1 MNTPSRSLLFPL
13 LSLVLVPGC
22 ADDPAHVPHDHSG
35 HNHAA
40 HEEHDHHDHSAHG
53 HEGHDDSGHDEHDH
67 SDHEGHDHGDH
78 NGHNHEDHNLGE
90 EQKHEGHDHHDHEG
104 HHHENH
110 KPSTRESHERHDHHD
125 HEGHDHGDHQGHDT
139 GIVLSAEQLQR
150 FNIRISEATGG
161 PIASDSSFP
170 AEVKFNGDH
179 LVHLVPRVSGVA
191 SRVEVQLGDVVA
203 AGQILAVINSRELA
217 DAKADFLSSL
227 AEKQLA
233 NKRFTREK
241 RLRDKGI
248 NSEEDTLTAEETAVR
263 SNIALRNTRQKL
275 LALGQDADSLLA
287 LAADPN
293 QVLTQYHL
301 RSPISGTVIHRHL
314 VTGEHVDTENDV
326 FTLVDLSTVWVE
338 ASIPVSQIPLIAGK
352 DRLLIS
358 DTRRN
363 LSVTGKVTLL
373 TPFVDPE
380 RRNATVRVLLDNTSG
395 EWLPGQFVTV
405 QPPDQG
411 KDATVLV
418 PADSILRIDGEEV
431 VFIPGEEGFI
441 TAPVTVGR
449 RDATQVEIL
458 KGLSPGARYVK
469 EGAFHLKAVMVTQDM
484 DPHAGHG
491 H

>member
-1 MNTPSRSLLFPL
+1 MKTQSLSLLFPL
-13 LSLVLVPGC
+13 LSLVLVPGF
-22 ADDPAHVPHDHSG
+22 ADSPTLDPHDHSG
-35 HNHAA
+35 HNHPA
-40 HEEHDHHDHSAHG
+40 HEEHNQHDHSAHG
-53 HEGHDDSGHDEHDH
+53 HEDHDDSGHEDPKDHHPSDHEGHDHHNHEEHDH
-67 SDHEGHDHGDH
+67 GEHEGHNHEDHIPEKEQNHDGHDHGGHEGHDHGDH
-78 NGHNHEDHNLGE
+78 D
-90 EQKHEGHDHHDHEG
+90 GHDHHG
-104 HHHENH
+104 
-110 KPSTRESHERHDHHD
+110 
-125 HEGHDHGDHQGHDT
+125 QDT
-139 GIVLSAEQLQR
+139 GVVLSAEQLQR
-150 FNIRISEATGG
+150 FNIHISEATGG
-161 PIASDSSFP
+161 AIASDSSFP
-170 AEVKFNGDH
+170 AEVKFNGNH
-179 LVHLVPRVSGVA
+179 LVHLVPRVSGIA
-191 SRVEVQLGDVVA
+191 SRVEVKLGDVVE

-217 DAKADFLSSL
+217 DAKAEFLSAL

-233 NKRFTREK
+233 DKRYNREK

-248 NSEEDTLTAEETAVR
+248 NSEEDTLAAEETALR
-263 SNIALRNTRQKL
+263 SNIALRTTRQKL
-275 LALGQDADSLLA
+275 LALGQDADSLLV

-301 RSPISGTVIHRHL
+301 RAPISGTVIHRHL

-338 ASIPVSQIPLIAGK
+338 ASIPVSQIHQIAGK
-352 DRLLIS
+352 NRLLTS

-363 LSVTGKVTLL
+363 LSGTGKVTLL

-380 RRNATVRVLLDNTSG
+380 RRNATVRLLLDNASG
-395 EWLPGQFVTV
+395 DWLPGQFVTV

-411 KDATVLV
+411 KDATVVV
-418 PADSILRIDGEEV
+418 PSDSVLRMDGETV

-469 EGAFHLKAVMVTQDM
+469 QGAFHLKAVMVTQDM